1 MTYNDL
7 EFVAPTK
14 SGLDWIRPDQ
24 MMDWVLNQITD
35 RIMEQIM

>member
-14 SGLDWIRPDQ
+14 SGLDWIRPAH
-24 MMDWVLNQITD
+24 MMDWVLDQITNQV
-35 RIMEQIM
+35 MEQIM